1 MNLIGRR
8 SFLKAGA
15 GLAAVAGPLAAF
27 GQEPAGVQGVIWL
40 WMDGGMSPSWTWDPK
55 SDGKAKAIETPIGN
69 IQVSEYLKGCASG
82 MANLSIIRSLTHGL
96 NDHGFATWAMHSGRT
111 VQSATEFPLIGS
123 ILAQELTDPKLA
135 LPASVTLDGPDLPE
149 PAVFGD
155 RVLPFRLT
163 SLQNPIP
170 NIRRN
175 VDAARDRGRTA
186 LLLDQNKDWGSLR
199 KQREAD
205 RFTQGVEASEK
216 LMNTTLLKAF
226 STADEPESLRA
237 EYGADFGEACL
248 LARRLIQAGCG
259 FVEVGLKGWDTTVTK
274 DLVPVLDR
282 GLGTLV
288 RDLAKKDLLRKTLVV
303 CATAFGRS
311 QVLGMAPWS
320 RGFSVVL
327 AGGALAGGR
336 VYGDTGEFGL
346 GCKSPV
352 EIPDFFATVYKAC
365 GIRSDKEYEYLG
377 RKFKYLAKGKPIDDL
392 F

>member
-1 MNLIGRR
+1 
-8 SFLKAGA
+8 
-15 GLAAVAGPLAAF
+15 
-27 GQEPAGVQGVIWL
+27 
-40 WMDGGMSPSWTWDPK
+40 
-55 SDGKAKAIETPIGN
+55 
-69 IQVSEYLKGCASG
+69 
-82 MANLSIIRSLTHGL
+82 
-96 NDHGFATWAMHSGRT
+96 
-111 VQSATEFPLIGS
+111 
-123 ILAQELTDPKLA
+123 
-135 LPASVTLDGPDLPE
+135 
-149 PAVFGD
+149 
-155 RVLPFRLT
+155 VLPFRLT

-237 EYGADFGEACL
+237 EYGVDFGEACL